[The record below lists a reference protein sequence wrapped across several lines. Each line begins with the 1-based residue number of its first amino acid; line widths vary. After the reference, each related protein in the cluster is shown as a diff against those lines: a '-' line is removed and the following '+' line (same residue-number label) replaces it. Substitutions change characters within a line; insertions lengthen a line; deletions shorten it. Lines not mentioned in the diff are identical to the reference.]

1 MKNNNAQQDKSKKTK
16 SDNGFY
22 QFCTSNLAKKDSF
35 GGGMESYEVPI
46 RKKIKEL
53 EDSLKL
59 IDVNRIDKVKA
70 RIKKL
75 KGMLLNSVDMK
86 IYFYLRQRMGYG
98 NLVKLNES
106 QIHVAE
112 KLILP
117 PSSVKNSFSKLKRLG
132 IISYKIEKQR
142 MVNLRI
148 SPFLEWRGDGQT
160 HNNVVQELVESFKSP
175 PFAKSK
181 EYQDAMKDI
190 A

>member
-1 MKNNNAQQDKSKKTK
+1 MKNNNAQQEKSKKQK

-22 QFCTSNLAKKDSF
+22 QFCTSNLGEKDSF

-59 IDVNRIDKVKA
+59 IDVNKIDDIKA

-75 KGMLLNSVDMK
+75 KEMLLNSVDMK

-106 QIHVAE
+106 QTTIAD

-117 PSSVKNSFSKLKRLG
+117 TASVKRSFRKLKRIG
-132 IISYKIEKQR
+132 VISYQIENKR

-148 SPFLEWRGDGQT
+148 SPFLEWRGDGET
-160 HNNVVQELVESFKSP
+160 HNNVIHELVESFKSP
-175 PFAKSK
+175 PFAKSE
-181 EYQDAMKDI
+181 EYQKLMKDI

>member
-1 MKNNNAQQDKSKKTK
+1 MKSRNTQQDNVKNRK

-22 QFCTSNLAKKDSF
+22 QFCTSNLGEKDSF

-46 RKKIKEL
+46 RKRIKEL
-53 EDSLKL
+53 ESSLRL
-59 IDVNRIDKVKA
+59 IDVNKIDKVKEQ
-70 RIKKL
+70 IKKL
-75 KGMLLNSVDMK
+75 KEMLLNSVDMK

-106 QIHVAE
+106 QTTIAD
-112 KLILP
+112 KLVLP
-117 PSSVKNSFSKLKRLG
+117 SASVKRSFRKLKKIG
-132 IISYKIEKQR
+132 VISYQIENKR
-142 MVNLRI
+142 MINLRI

-175 PFAKSK
+175 PFAKSE
-181 EYQDAMKDI
+181 EYQKLMKDI